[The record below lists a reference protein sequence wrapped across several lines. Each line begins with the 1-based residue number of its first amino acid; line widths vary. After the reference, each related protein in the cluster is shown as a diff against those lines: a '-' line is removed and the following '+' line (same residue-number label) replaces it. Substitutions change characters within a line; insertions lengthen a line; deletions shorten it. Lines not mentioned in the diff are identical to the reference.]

1 MPQQSP
7 PGGVGASE
15 SINQDLI
22 TVDDSLNASLA
33 YVQQE
38 YSDLTLKYHELGSI
52 LQEVRNEKESL
63 QRQAEERE
71 RRHAAEVE
79 SLKQLNQVS
88 FYASFQRISQILEE
102 KIFVLF
108 CPFRCFIEIKLF
120 SFDLN

>member
-63 QRQAEERE
+63 QRQAEELE

-79 SLKQLNQVS
+79 SLKQLNQAS
-88 FYASFQRISQILEE
+88 YYASFQRICQILEE
-102 KIFVLF
+102 RIFVL
-108 CPFRCFIEIKLF
+108 
-120 SFDLN
+120 